1 MKYELGSH
9 CSLPCLGMAESS
21 QGYHQEETLLDV
33 CGHLFPRIHSCHSS
47 GNRIGT
53 HYDCTIAVL
62 SHTPFIKLLFKMQ
75 AQL

>member
-1 MKYELGSH
+1 MKYELGTQ
-9 CSLPCLGMAESS
+9 CLGMAESS

-53 HYDCTIAVL
+53 QYDCTIPVL
-62 SHTPFIKLLFKMQ
+62 SHRPFIKLLF
-75 AQL
+75 